1 LTQGWHDGGSPSSL
15 SERIARAAE
24 KTHHGRPTN
33 RRDRPGRA
41 LAQVLAQIPGED
53 PMQRWDGSMLALAA
67 VLLAAAPASAA
78 DMPGVTATEIT
89 IGQTMPYSGPASAY
103 GAIGKAEAG
112 YFAMINEQ
120 GGVNGRKIKLL
131 SLDDGYSPPKT
142 FEQTRRLVEEDKV
155 TAIFSSLGT
164 PTGVVV
170 HKYLND
176 HKVPQLFQASGATF
190 WADPEHFPWTMGW
203 QPNYQTEG
211 AIYGRYLLEHNPN
224 AKVAVLYQN
233 DDAGR
238 DYFKGFKNGLGA
250 DAAKKL
256 IVSVQTYEV
265 TDATL
270 DSQIV
275 SLQSSGANVLF
286 DNTTP
291 KFAAQAIRKTYDIG
305 WRPTH
310 FLMSVANSVSAVM
323 TPAGLEKGQ
332 GIISAL
338 YLKDPNDPQWADDPA
353 MKDWRAFMKKYD
365 PQGDL
370 GDNLNIYGYVVAQTM
385 VQVLKQCGSDLSRE
399 NIMKQAASL
408 DLPLPLLLPGIKVHT
423 GAKDYSPIKQMRLAR
438 FEGKRWV
445 PFGPVIGE

>member
-1 LTQGWHDGGSPSSL
+1 
-15 SERIARAAE
+15 
-24 KTHHGRPTN
+24 
-33 RRDRPGRA
+33 
-41 LAQVLAQIPGED
+41 
-53 PMQRWDGSMLALAA
+53 MQRLDRSMLMLAA
-67 VLLAAAPASAA
+67 VLLAAAPALAA
-78 DMPGVTATEIT
+78 NAPGVTDTEIR

-103 GAIGKAEAG
+103 GAIGRSELG

-120 GGVNGRKIKLL
+120 GGVNGRKITLE

-142 FEQTRRLVEEDKV
+142 FEQTRRLVEEDQV
-155 TAIFSSLGT
+155 AAIVSSLGT

-190 WADPEHFPWTMGW
+190 WADPQHFPWTIGW

-211 AIYGRYLLEHNPN
+211 AIYARYLLEHDPK
-224 AKVAVLYQN
+224 ARIAVLYQN

-238 DYFKGFKNGLGA
+238 DYVKGFKDGLGP
-250 DAAKKL
+250 DAAKKM
-256 IVSVQTYEV
+256 IVAVASYEV

-275 SLQSSGANVLF
+275 SLQASGATVLF
-286 DNTTP
+286 NNSTP

-305 WRPTH
+305 WRPLH

-323 TPAGLEKGQ
+323 APAGLEKGQ
-332 GIISAL
+332 GIITAQ
-338 YLKDPNDPQWADDPA
+338 YLKDPNDPQWANDPA
-353 MKDWRAFMKKYD
+353 MKDWLAFMKKYD

-370 GDNLNIYGYVVAQTM
+370 GDIFNVYGYSVAQTM
-385 VQVLKQCGSDLSRE
+385 VQVLKQCGNDLSRE

-408 DLPLPLLLPGIKVHT
+408 DMPLPMLLPGIRVHT
-423 GAKDYSPIKQMRLAR
+423 GATDYSPITRMRLAR

-445 PFGPVIGE
+445 PFGKVIGE